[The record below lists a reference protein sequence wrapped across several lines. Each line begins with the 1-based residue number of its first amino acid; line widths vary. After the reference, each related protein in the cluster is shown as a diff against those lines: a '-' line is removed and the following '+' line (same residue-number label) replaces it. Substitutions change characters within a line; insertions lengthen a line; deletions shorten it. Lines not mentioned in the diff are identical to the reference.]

1 LHPDETIRSSFLC
14 SAGRKCGTRVAAA
27 GCAIPSEILRY
38 RARKT
43 AESEQRKEQHGR
55 QMIAMDQKIREAMS
69 RSPWVSVPGEAGKS
83 AQRAYPAAARK
94 KGLRTRVI
102 YRWIFSVTALLL
114 IGCCVWWV
122 RGATKPDER

>member
-1 LHPDETIRSSFLC
+1 MKRFVLLFSVLLAGSAAQGLLPPDAPYRQ
-14 SAGRKCGTRVAAA
+14 K
-27 GCAIPSEILRY
+27 EILRY

-114 IGCCVWWV
+114 IGCCVLWV